1 MHIGIDHQIIMSQ
14 CLHGSQAGEKIAEL
28 HGCFKLGCVVCG
40 RVPGWWMIPIPE
52 RLGCNPSWLTN
63 SRGAM
68 WYSIQSTVSCS
79 LYDVAVYS
87 IYMWNLD
94 RKRHTNYCVSHEVLL
109 DGSLLDS
116 DPKLAGLGRQKNFL
130 LAFGWMFPEWFNS
143 NEVKWHPQRIKKPI
157 WISTFKSGLFQFLF
171 GCLARHS

>member
-1 MHIGIDHQIIMSQ
+1 MAVLNWAASFVAG
-14 CLHGSQAGEKIAEL
+14 CRAGEWYQFQKDW
-28 HGCFKLGCVVCG
+28 VVIPVGLPTQEEQCG
-40 RVPGWWMIPIPE
+40 I
-52 RLGCNPSWLTN
+52 
-63 SRGAM
+63 
-68 WYSIQSTVSCS
+68 SIQSTVSCS

-116 DPKLAGLGRQKNFL
+116 DPKKSGLGRQKNFL